1 MKPPLWKKWLSYLF
15 EIHIESNPSKFNPH
29 LYVSLKKGRYQL
41 CTKNAVYSYE
51 DKYDNFK
58 QIFDQLDLRVLEG
71 GKILIL
77 GFGLGSIPI
86 LLSKKKVK
94 NICITGVE
102 IDENVL
108 YLAHKYALSKISY
121 SMELVVADARD
132 YIELNREEY
141 DLIAVDIF
149 VDDLIPNHFQTEAFL
164 EKCNNSLGS
173 EGVLLYNSLAA
184 NQKDK
189 EDSEDFYF
197 NVFTKVFPNAH
208 LVDVRGNYI
217 MVNLKS
223 ALIK

>member
-1 MKPPLWKKWLSYLF
+1 MRPPLWKILLSYLF

-29 LYVSLKKGRYQL
+29 LYVSLKKGRFQL

-58 QIFDQLDLRVLEG
+58 QIFDLLDLSILEG

-77 GFGLGSIPI
+77 GFGLGSVPI
-86 LLSKKKVK
+86 LLSKKKVE
-94 NICITGVE
+94 NIRITGVE

-108 YLAHKYALSKISY
+108 HLAHKFALPKIPY

-132 YIELNREEY
+132 YMELNQVEY
-141 DLIAVDIF
+141 DLIIVDIF
-149 VDDLIPNHFQTEAFL
+149 MDDLIPNYFQTEAFL
-164 EKCNNSLGS
+164 EKCNNSLGP
-173 EGVLLYNSLAA
+173 EGILLYNSLAA

-197 NVFTKVFPNAH
+197 NVFTNVFPKAH
-208 LVDVRGNYI
+208 LVDVHGNYI
-217 MVNLKS
+217 MLNLKS